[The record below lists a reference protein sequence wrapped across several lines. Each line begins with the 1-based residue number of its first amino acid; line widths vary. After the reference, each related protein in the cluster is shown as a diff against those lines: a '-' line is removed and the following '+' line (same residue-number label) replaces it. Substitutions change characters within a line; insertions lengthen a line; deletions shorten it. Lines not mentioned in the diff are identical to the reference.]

1 MNLIDTETRILVERL
16 VTEFSFLIDHGQAI
30 DVPALFTEDG
40 SFESPI
46 ATLNGRKAI
55 ASAMAQ
61 RMQADYMTRHV
72 TSNLRLQRE
81 SANQILGT
89 VLLTMY
95 RWTPGD
101 LDAKPNPIA
110 LLEYEDVYRRC
121 IDSEWRFAA
130 RKALPVLPAAKK

>member
-81 SANQILGT
+81 SADQILGT

-101 LDAKPNPIA
+101 PDAKPNPIA
-110 LLEYEDVYRRC
+110 LLEYEDVYRLC
-121 IDSEWRFAA
+121 SDSEWRFAA
-130 RKALPVLPAAKK
+130 RKALPVLPAALK